1 MLVAPHLRALFAL
14 ILASGTY
21 ADNDFQEV
29 AEVCAGAG
37 QFCGNSNIG
46 PNCCPKGE
54 YCQPWSPAYYQCVSQ
69 PAKRGVPEAGV
80 DYWGNDIADITS
92 LLLPEECCNRCADT
106 LGCMAFTFVN
116 ASWDGKTHCYL
127 KSAIGAK
134 KSIPGAVSA
143 AVTSPRTS
151 SCSTQVGGYCG
162 NKDWSLCCPYG
173 SYCQPWNT
181 GYYQCIKAPRHC
193 STQLTDVDFYGNDLG
208 VVYGLHPTDCCE
220 KCTQTAG
227 CVGYTFVNDNPGKT
241 ACYLKSSI
249 DETSGGWTFWHS
261 ARTMASLRRLLQ
273 RDAPPAAPWTARD
286 ETYAPPASHA
296 HRERAETAPTAQLEA
311 AGAAIPV
318 PNTQPARVSSFPRH
332 FFDRAG
338 GRSSSSSSS
347 SSDGDDLE
355 GAGGAMTSTSY
366 FRPRTMDGYTRY
378 LEAAFMEGYLEKQ
391 SSEDAKLW
399 KRRWFVMQD
408 SKLFYYKS
416 QTDVKEQK
424 PSDDTCC
431 GVISMENIDSVTTAK
446 DFGVAAFQIRMESR
460 RYVLRAESKDMMHEW
475 LFNFQKSIAN
485 IVSALSRTQAEHRPN
500 RLCNSLS
507 RRSMSRV
514 NRSVSFDYQDYM
526 DQFPVAASVDDL
538 YRGRASGGFFAS
550 TSFSDEST
558 GGDGSSS
565 SRTSPRRASSPLAFG
580 SFGPRSP
587 LMFAFDPMD
596 DVPEHHTPPVLRSSI
611 AESKEETTETPPMM
625 PTSSPPVATGKYIPR
640 YLRNRSAAEPTS
652 PPPLPVDLSPP
663 PEPAPAP
670 TAGRWVP
677 RHQREGFAEMQPIES
692 FSINSRDSFHET
704 FNEDSSSYST
714 GDDVHG
720 VTSLLGVRSAME
732 DVCCCIPDLN
742 AHLKDD
748 EPHHQKQSFY
758 ALFDGHSGVRAAT
771 FSNQRL
777 VPYLTAHD
785 AFMTDTRLAFEEC
798 FARIDKE
805 FLAKAEE
812 ESLDDGTT
820 AAVVLIRGNRLI
832 TANIGDSRAV
842 VSIGGQALDIIEEQT
857 PGREDERRRIES
869 QGGWVK
875 EEREL
880 QLSKLHSMDL
890 SDPEIQ
896 QRAERVVKWVT
907 IYRVN
912 GELAVSRAIG
922 DIDYKGEALSKYEYW
937 AFPEGHG
944 RVFHGDLVISMPECQ
959 EIEITPEFDF
969 LILAC
974 DGLWDTIKSK
984 EAVKYVADRLN
995 EGYSA
1000 KQASQSLANLAIRS
1014 GSSDNVSVVIV
1025 LLNTE
1030 QVSSSIDAFSR
1041 Q

>member
-1 MLVAPHLRALFAL
+1 
-14 ILASGTY
+14 
-21 ADNDFQEV
+21 
-29 AEVCAGAG
+29 
-37 QFCGNSNIG
+37 
-46 PNCCPKGE
+46 
-54 YCQPWSPAYYQCVSQ
+54 
-69 PAKRGVPEAGV
+69 
-80 DYWGNDIADITS
+80 
-92 LLLPEECCNRCADT
+92 
-106 LGCMAFTFVN
+106 
-116 ASWDGKTHCYL
+116 
-127 KSAIGAK
+127 
-134 KSIPGAVSA
+134 
-143 AVTSPRTS
+143 
-151 SCSTQVGGYCG
+151 
-162 NKDWSLCCPYG
+162 
-173 SYCQPWNT
+173 
-181 GYYQCIKAPRHC
+181 
-193 STQLTDVDFYGNDLG
+193 
-208 VVYGLHPTDCCE
+208 
-220 KCTQTAG
+220 
-227 CVGYTFVNDNPGKT
+227 
-241 ACYLKSSI
+241 
-249 DETSGGWTFWHS
+249 
-261 ARTMASLRRLLQ
+261 MASLRRFLH
-273 RDAPPAAPWTARD
+273 RDPPPPASWQPD
-286 ETYAPPASHA
+286 ESFASRASHA
-296 HRERAETAPTAQLEA
+296 HRERAETAPSSQLEVPNNEQ
-311 AGAAIPV
+311 GTAIPV
-318 PNTQPARVSSFPRH
+318 PNSARMSSFSR
-332 FFDRAG
+332 FFERAG
-338 GRSSSSSSS
+338 GRSSSSSSSS

-391 SSEDAKLW
+391 SSEDPKLW
-399 KRRWFVMQD
+399 KKRWFVMQE

-416 QTDVKEQK
+416 QGDVKEQK
-424 PSDDTCC
+424 PTDDTCC
-431 GVISMENIDSVTTAK
+431 GVISMENIDSVTTAVRLGLLHFIAEEMDCSRAPTCRCCLCLTRPLLLLANLHLHPLSHSIIQK

-485 IVSALSRTQAEHRPN
+485 IVSALSRTQAVAAPN
-500 RLCNSLS
+500 RLCGNLS
-507 RRSMSRV
+507 RRQSMPRV

-526 DQFPVAASVDDL
+526 DQFQVAASVDDL

-558 GGDGSSS
+558 GGEGSSS
-565 SRTSPRRASSPLAFG
+565 LRTSPRRASSPLAFG
-580 SFGPRSP
+580 GFGPRSP

-596 DVPEHHTPPVLRSSI
+596 DVPEHHTPPVRQSSI
-611 AESKEETTETPPMM
+611 SETKEESSEHDGQVHLGGRWEENENTETSAEAPPII
-625 PTSSPPVATGKYIPR
+625 PTASPPVAVGKYVPR

-663 PEPAPAP
+663 QEPAPAP

-692 FSINSRDSFHET
+692 FSINTRDSFHET

-714 GDDVHG
+714 GDEVHG

-748 EPHHQKQSFY
+748 EPHHQRQSFY

-777 VPYLTAHD
+777 VPYLTSHE
-785 AFMTDTRLAFEEC
+785 AFMSDTRLAFEEC
-798 FARIDKE
+798 FAQIDKE
-805 FLAKAEE
+805 FLQKAEE

-832 TANIGDSRAV
+832 TANIGDCRAV

-857 PGREDERRRIES
+857 PGRPDERERIEK

-937 AFPEGHG
+937 AFPEGHD
-944 RVFHGDLVISMPECQ
+944 RVFHGDLVISVPECQ

-1000 KQASQSLANLAIRS
+1000 KVRGLFQWDMLTLMQL
-1014 GSSDNVSVVIV
+1014 
-1025 LLNTE
+1025 
-1030 QVSSSIDAFSR
+1030 
-1041 Q
+1041 

>member
-1 MLVAPHLRALFAL
+1 
-14 ILASGTY
+14 
-21 ADNDFQEV
+21 
-29 AEVCAGAG
+29 
-37 QFCGNSNIG
+37 
-46 PNCCPKGE
+46 
-54 YCQPWSPAYYQCVSQ
+54 
-69 PAKRGVPEAGV
+69 
-80 DYWGNDIADITS
+80 
-92 LLLPEECCNRCADT
+92 
-106 LGCMAFTFVN
+106 
-116 ASWDGKTHCYL
+116 
-127 KSAIGAK
+127 
-134 KSIPGAVSA
+134 
-143 AVTSPRTS
+143 
-151 SCSTQVGGYCG
+151 
-162 NKDWSLCCPYG
+162 
-173 SYCQPWNT
+173 
-181 GYYQCIKAPRHC
+181 
-193 STQLTDVDFYGNDLG
+193 
-208 VVYGLHPTDCCE
+208 
-220 KCTQTAG
+220 
-227 CVGYTFVNDNPGKT
+227 
-241 ACYLKSSI
+241 
-249 DETSGGWTFWHS
+249 
-261 ARTMASLRRLLQ
+261 MASLRRFLH
-273 RDAPPAAPWTARD
+273 RDTPPPASWQPD
-286 ETYAPPASHA
+286 ESFASRASHA
-296 HRERAETAPTAQLEA
+296 HRERAETAPSSQLEA
-311 AGAAIPV
+311 ANNEQGTAIPV
-318 PNTQPARVSSFPRH
+318 ANSARISSFSR
-332 FFDRAG
+332 FFERAG
-338 GRSSSSSSS
+338 GRSSSSSSSS

-366 FRPRTMDGYTRY
+366 FRPRTMDGYSRY

-391 SSEDAKLW
+391 SSENPKLW
-399 KRRWFVMQD
+399 KKRWFVMQE

-416 QTDVKEQK
+416 QGDVKEQK
-424 PSDDTCC
+424 PTDDTCC
-431 GVISMENIDSVTTAK
+431 GVISMENIDSVTTA

-485 IVSALSRTQAEHRPN
+485 IVSALSRTQAVAAPN
-500 RLCNSLS
+500 RFCGNLS
-507 RRSMSRV
+507 RRQSMPRV

-526 DQFPVAASVDDL
+526 DQFPVATSVDDL
-538 YRGRASGGFFAS
+538 YRGRASGGFLAS

-580 SFGPRSP
+580 GFGPRSP

-596 DVPEHHTPPVLRSSI
+596 DVPEHHTPPVVDGRRTRTQRRPLRRHQLFRRRR
-611 AESKEETTETPPMM
+611 
-625 PTSSPPVATGKYIPR
+625 PR
-640 YLRNRSAAEPTS
+640 SQQAI
-652 PPPLPVDLSPP
+652 DLSPP
-663 PEPAPAP
+663 QEPAPAP

-692 FSINSRDSFHET
+692 FSINTRDSFHET

-748 EPHHQKQSFY
+748 QPHHQRQSFY

-777 VPYLTAHD
+777 VSYLTSHE
-785 AFMTDTRLAFEEC
+785 AFMSDTRLAFEEC
-798 FARIDKE
+798 FARIDRE
-805 FLAKAEE
+805 FLQKADE

-832 TANIGDSRAV
+832 TANIGDCRAV

-857 PGREDERRRIES
+857 PGRPDERERIEK

-937 AFPEGHG
+937 AFPEGHD
-944 RVFHGDLVISMPECQ
+944 RVFHGDLVISVPECQ

-1025 LLNTE
+1025 MLNTE
-1030 QVSSSIDAFSR
+1030 QMSSSIDAFSR

>member
-1 MLVAPHLRALFAL
+1 
-14 ILASGTY
+14 
-21 ADNDFQEV
+21 
-29 AEVCAGAG
+29 
-37 QFCGNSNIG
+37 
-46 PNCCPKGE
+46 
-54 YCQPWSPAYYQCVSQ
+54 
-69 PAKRGVPEAGV
+69 
-80 DYWGNDIADITS
+80 
-92 LLLPEECCNRCADT
+92 
-106 LGCMAFTFVN
+106 
-116 ASWDGKTHCYL
+116 
-127 KSAIGAK
+127 
-134 KSIPGAVSA
+134 
-143 AVTSPRTS
+143 
-151 SCSTQVGGYCG
+151 
-162 NKDWSLCCPYG
+162 
-173 SYCQPWNT
+173 
-181 GYYQCIKAPRHC
+181 
-193 STQLTDVDFYGNDLG
+193 
-208 VVYGLHPTDCCE
+208 
-220 KCTQTAG
+220 
-227 CVGYTFVNDNPGKT
+227 
-241 ACYLKSSI
+241 
-249 DETSGGWTFWHS
+249 
-261 ARTMASLRRLLQ
+261 MASLRRFLH
-273 RDAPPAAPWTARD
+273 RDTPPPASWQPD
-286 ETYAPPASHA
+286 ESFASRASHA
-296 HRERAETAPTAQLEA
+296 HRERAETAPSSQLEA
-311 AGAAIPV
+311 ANNEQGTAIPV
-318 PNTQPARVSSFPRH
+318 ANSARISSFSR
-332 FFDRAG
+332 FFERAG
-338 GRSSSSSSS
+338 GRSSSSSSSS

-355 GAGGAMTSTSY
+355 GA
-366 FRPRTMDGYTRY
+366 
-378 LEAAFMEGYLEKQ
+378 AAFMEGYLEKQ
-391 SSEDAKLW
+391 SSENPKLW
-399 KRRWFVMQD
+399 KKRWFVMQE

-416 QTDVKEQK
+416 QGDVKEQK
-424 PSDDTCC
+424 PTDDTCC

-485 IVSALSRTQAEHRPN
+485 IVSALSRTQQ
-500 RLCNSLS
+500 
-507 RRSMSRV
+507 SMPRV

-526 DQFPVAASVDDL
+526 DQFPVATSVDDL
-538 YRGRASGGFFAS
+538 YRGRASGGFLAS

-580 SFGPRSP
+580 GFGPRSP

-596 DVPEHHTPPVLRSSI
+596 DVPEHHTPPVRQSSI
-611 AESKEETTETPPMM
+611 AETKEESIDHDGQLHLGGRWEENENTETTTEAPPII
-625 PTSSPPVATGKYIPR
+625 PTASPPVAAGKYVPR

-652 PPPLPVDLSPP
+652 PPPFPVDLSPP
-663 PEPAPAP
+663 QEPAPAP

-692 FSINSRDSFHET
+692 FSINTRDSFHET

-720 VTSLLGVRSAME
+720 VTSLLGVR
-732 DVCCCIPDLN
+732 
-742 AHLKDD
+742 
-748 EPHHQKQSFY
+748 
-758 ALFDGHSGVRAAT
+758 GVRAAT

-777 VPYLTAHD
+777 VSYLTSHE
-785 AFMTDTRLAFEEC
+785 AFMSDTRLAFEEC
-798 FARIDKE
+798 FAQIDRE
-805 FLAKAEE
+805 FLQKADE

-832 TANIGDSRAV
+832 TANIGDCRAV

-857 PGREDERRRIES
+857 PGRPDERERIEK

-937 AFPEGHG
+937 AFPEGHD
-944 RVFHGDLVISMPECQ
+944 RVFHGDLVISVPECQ

-1025 LLNTE
+1025 MLNTE
-1030 QVSSSIDAFSR
+1030 QMSSSIDAFSR

>member
-1 MLVAPHLRALFAL
+1 
-14 ILASGTY
+14 
-21 ADNDFQEV
+21 
-29 AEVCAGAG
+29 
-37 QFCGNSNIG
+37 
-46 PNCCPKGE
+46 
-54 YCQPWSPAYYQCVSQ
+54 
-69 PAKRGVPEAGV
+69 
-80 DYWGNDIADITS
+80 
-92 LLLPEECCNRCADT
+92 
-106 LGCMAFTFVN
+106 
-116 ASWDGKTHCYL
+116 
-127 KSAIGAK
+127 
-134 KSIPGAVSA
+134 
-143 AVTSPRTS
+143 
-151 SCSTQVGGYCG
+151 
-162 NKDWSLCCPYG
+162 
-173 SYCQPWNT
+173 
-181 GYYQCIKAPRHC
+181 
-193 STQLTDVDFYGNDLG
+193 
-208 VVYGLHPTDCCE
+208 
-220 KCTQTAG
+220 
-227 CVGYTFVNDNPGKT
+227 
-241 ACYLKSSI
+241 
-249 DETSGGWTFWHS
+249 
-261 ARTMASLRRLLQ
+261 MASLRRFLH
-273 RDAPPAAPWTARD
+273 RDTPPPASWQPD
-286 ETYAPPASHA
+286 ESFASRASHA
-296 HRERAETAPTAQLEA
+296 HRERAETAPSSQLEA
-311 AGAAIPV
+311 ANNEQGTAIPV
-318 PNTQPARVSSFPRH
+318 ANSARISSFSR
-332 FFDRAG
+332 FFERAG
-338 GRSSSSSSS
+338 GRSSSSSSSS

-366 FRPRTMDGYTRY
+366 FRPRTMDGYSRY

-391 SSEDAKLW
+391 SSENPKLW
-399 KRRWFVMQD
+399 KKRWFVMQE

-416 QTDVKEQK
+416 QGDVKEQK
-424 PSDDTCC
+424 PTDDTCC

-485 IVSALSRTQAEHRPN
+485 IVSALSRTQAVAAPN
-500 RLCNSLS
+500 RLCGNLS
-507 RRSMSRV
+507 RRQSMPRV

-526 DQFPVAASVDDL
+526 DQFPVATSVDDL
-538 YRGRASGGFFAS
+538 YRGRASGGFLAS

-580 SFGPRSP
+580 GFGPRSP

-596 DVPEHHTPPVLRSSI
+596 DVPEHHTPPVRQSSI
-611 AESKEETTETPPMM
+611 AETKEESIDHDGQLHLGGRWEENENTETTTEAPPII
-625 PTSSPPVATGKYIPR
+625 PTASPPVAAGKYVPR

-652 PPPLPVDLSPP
+652 PPPFPVDLSPP
-663 PEPAPAP
+663 QEPAPAP

-692 FSINSRDSFHET
+692 FSINTRDSFHET

-748 EPHHQKQSFY
+748 QPHHQRQSFY

-777 VPYLTAHD
+777 
-785 AFMTDTRLAFEEC
+785 
-798 FARIDKE
+798 IDRE
-805 FLAKAEE
+805 FLQKADE

-832 TANIGDSRAV
+832 TANIGDCRAV

-857 PGREDERRRIES
+857 PGRPDERERIEK

-937 AFPEGHG
+937 AFPEGHD
-944 RVFHGDLVISMPECQ
+944 RVFHGDLVISVPECQ

-1025 LLNTE
+1025 MLNTE
-1030 QVSSSIDAFSR
+1030 QMSSSIDAFSR

>member
-1 MLVAPHLRALFAL
+1 
-14 ILASGTY
+14 
-21 ADNDFQEV
+21 
-29 AEVCAGAG
+29 
-37 QFCGNSNIG
+37 
-46 PNCCPKGE
+46 
-54 YCQPWSPAYYQCVSQ
+54 
-69 PAKRGVPEAGV
+69 
-80 DYWGNDIADITS
+80 
-92 LLLPEECCNRCADT
+92 
-106 LGCMAFTFVN
+106 
-116 ASWDGKTHCYL
+116 
-127 KSAIGAK
+127 
-134 KSIPGAVSA
+134 
-143 AVTSPRTS
+143 
-151 SCSTQVGGYCG
+151 
-162 NKDWSLCCPYG
+162 
-173 SYCQPWNT
+173 
-181 GYYQCIKAPRHC
+181 
-193 STQLTDVDFYGNDLG
+193 
-208 VVYGLHPTDCCE
+208 
-220 KCTQTAG
+220 
-227 CVGYTFVNDNPGKT
+227 
-241 ACYLKSSI
+241 
-249 DETSGGWTFWHS
+249 
-261 ARTMASLRRLLQ
+261 MASLRRLLQ
-273 RDAPPAAPWTARD
+273 RDATPAAPWTAPD
-286 ETYAPPASHA
+286 EAYASPASHA
-296 HRERAETAPTAQLEA
+296 HRERAETAPTTQLEA
-311 AGAAIPV
+311 SGAAIPV
-318 PNTQPARVSSFPRH
+318 PSARVSSFPRH

-338 GRSSSSSSS
+338 GRSSSSSS

-366 FRPRTMDGYTRY
+366 FRPKTMDGYTRY

-399 KRRWFVMQD
+399 KKRWFVMQD
-408 SKLFYYKS
+408 SKLFYYKAKS
-416 QTDVKEQK
+416 DVREKKPTDE
-424 PSDDTCC
+424 TCC

-507 RRSMSRV
+507 RRQSMSRV
-514 NRSVSFDYQDYM
+514 NRSASFDYQDYM

-558 GGDGSSS
+558 GGEGSSS
-565 SRTSPRRASSPLAFG
+565 SRTSPRRASSPLGFG
-580 SFGPRSP
+580 NFGPRSP

-596 DVPEHHTPPVLRSSI
+596 DVPEHPTPPARRSSI
-611 AESKEETTETPPMM
+611 AESKEESINYDGHLHLGSRWEDGAAESQRTETTAGTPPMM
-625 PTSSPPVATGKYIPR
+625 PTSSPPVATGKYIPP
-640 YLRNRSAAEPTS
+640 YLRNRSAAESTS
-652 PPPLPVDLSPP
+652 PPPFPVDLSPP

-670 TAGRWVP
+670 TGGRWVP

-732 DVCCCIPDLN
+732 DVCCCIPDFN

-748 EPHHQKQSFY
+748 QPHHQKQSFY

-777 VPYLTAHD
+777 IPYLTAHE
-785 AFMTDTRLAFEEC
+785 AFMADTRLAFEEC
-798 FARIDKE
+798 FARIDEE

-857 PGREDERRRIES
+857 PGREDERKRIES

-937 AFPEGHG
+937 AFPEGHD
-944 RVFHGDLVISMPECQ
+944 RVFRGDLVISVPECQ

-1030 QVSSSIDAFSR
+1030 QMSSSIDAFSR

>member
-1 MLVAPHLRALFAL
+1 MP
-14 ILASGTY
+14 
-21 ADNDFQEV
+21 
-29 AEVCAGAG
+29 
-37 QFCGNSNIG
+37 
-46 PNCCPKGE
+46 
-54 YCQPWSPAYYQCVSQ
+54 
-69 PAKRGVPEAGV
+69 
-80 DYWGNDIADITS
+80 
-92 LLLPEECCNRCADT
+92 
-106 LGCMAFTFVN
+106 
-116 ASWDGKTHCYL
+116 
-127 KSAIGAK
+127 
-134 KSIPGAVSA
+134 
-143 AVTSPRTS
+143 
-151 SCSTQVGGYCG
+151 
-162 NKDWSLCCPYG
+162 
-173 SYCQPWNT
+173 
-181 GYYQCIKAPRHC
+181 
-193 STQLTDVDFYGNDLG
+193 
-208 VVYGLHPTDCCE
+208 
-220 KCTQTAG
+220 
-227 CVGYTFVNDNPGKT
+227 
-241 ACYLKSSI
+241 
-249 DETSGGWTFWHS
+249 
-261 ARTMASLRRLLQ
+261 
-273 RDAPPAAPWTARD
+273 
-286 ETYAPPASHA
+286 
-296 HRERAETAPTAQLEA
+296 
-311 AGAAIPV
+311 
-318 PNTQPARVSSFPRH
+318 
-332 FFDRAG
+332 
-338 GRSSSSSSS
+338 
-347 SSDGDDLE
+347 
-355 GAGGAMTSTSY
+355 
-366 FRPRTMDGYTRY
+366 
-378 LEAAFMEGYLEKQ
+378 
-391 SSEDAKLW
+391 
-399 KRRWFVMQD
+399 
-408 SKLFYYKS
+408 
-416 QTDVKEQK
+416 
-424 PSDDTCC
+424 
-431 GVISMENIDSVTTAK
+431 
-446 DFGVAAFQIRMESR
+446 
-460 RYVLRAESKDMMHEW
+460 
-475 LFNFQKSIAN
+475 
-485 IVSALSRTQAEHRPN
+485 
-500 RLCNSLS
+500 
-507 RRSMSRV
+507 RV
-514 NRSVSFDYQDYM
+514 NRSVSFDQQDYM
-526 DQFPVAASVDDL
+526 DQFPIAASVDDI
-538 YRGRASGGFFAS
+538 YRGRASVGFFAS

-565 SRTSPRRASSPLAFG
+565 SRASPRRASSPLAFAG
-580 SFGPRSP
+580 FGPRSP

-596 DVPEHHTPPVLRSSI
+596 DVPEHHTPPLRRSSI
-611 AESKEETTETPPMM
+611 AEAHEENIDHDRLRLGSQWEDGSTTSKNRETATEPPPIV

-692 FSINSRDSFHET
+692 FSINTRDSLHEP

-742 AHLKDD
+742 SHLKDD
-748 EPHHQKQSFY
+748 EPHHQRQSFY

-777 VPYLTAHD
+777 VPYLIAHEG
-785 AFMTDTRLAFEEC
+785 FLSDTQLAFEEC
-798 FARIDKE
+798 FARIDQE
-805 FLAKAEE
+805 FLQKAEE
-812 ESLDDGTT
+812 ESLGDGTT

-857 PGREDERRRIES
+857 PGREDERMRIEN

-922 DIDYKGEALSKYEYW
+922 DIDYKGEALAKYEYW
-937 AFPEGHG
+937 AFPEGHD

-1000 KQASQSLANLAIRS
+1000 RQASQSLANLAIRS

-1030 QVSSSIDAFSR
+1030 QLSSSIDAFSR

>member
-1 MLVAPHLRALFAL
+1 
-14 ILASGTY
+14 
-21 ADNDFQEV
+21 
-29 AEVCAGAG
+29 
-37 QFCGNSNIG
+37 
-46 PNCCPKGE
+46 
-54 YCQPWSPAYYQCVSQ
+54 
-69 PAKRGVPEAGV
+69 
-80 DYWGNDIADITS
+80 
-92 LLLPEECCNRCADT
+92 
-106 LGCMAFTFVN
+106 
-116 ASWDGKTHCYL
+116 
-127 KSAIGAK
+127 
-134 KSIPGAVSA
+134 
-143 AVTSPRTS
+143 
-151 SCSTQVGGYCG
+151 
-162 NKDWSLCCPYG
+162 
-173 SYCQPWNT
+173 
-181 GYYQCIKAPRHC
+181 
-193 STQLTDVDFYGNDLG
+193 
-208 VVYGLHPTDCCE
+208 
-220 KCTQTAG
+220 
-227 CVGYTFVNDNPGKT
+227 
-241 ACYLKSSI
+241 
-249 DETSGGWTFWHS
+249 
-261 ARTMASLRRLLQ
+261 MASLRRFLH
-273 RDAPPAAPWTARD
+273 RDTPPPASWQPD
-286 ETYAPPASHA
+286 ESFASRASHA
-296 HRERAETAPTAQLEA
+296 HRERAETAPSSQLEA
-311 AGAAIPV
+311 ANNEQGTAIPV
-318 PNTQPARVSSFPRH
+318 ANSARISSFSR
-332 FFDRAG
+332 FFERAG
-338 GRSSSSSSS
+338 GRSSSSSSSS

-366 FRPRTMDGYTRY
+366 FRPRTMDGYSRY

-391 SSEDAKLW
+391 SSENPKLW
-399 KRRWFVMQD
+399 KKRWFVMQE

-416 QTDVKEQK
+416 QGDVKEQK
-424 PSDDTCC
+424 PTDDTCC
-431 GVISMENIDSVTTAK
+431 GVISMENIDSVTTA

-485 IVSALSRTQAEHRPN
+485 IVSALSRTQAVAAPN
-500 RLCNSLS
+500 RLCGNLS
-507 RRSMSRV
+507 RRQSMPRV

-526 DQFPVAASVDDL
+526 DQFPVATSVDDL
-538 YRGRASGGFFAS
+538 YRGRASGGFLAS

-580 SFGPRSP
+580 GFGPRSP

-596 DVPEHHTPPVLRSSI
+596 DVPEHHTPPVVDGRRTRTQRRPLRRHQLFRRRR
-611 AESKEETTETPPMM
+611 
-625 PTSSPPVATGKYIPR
+625 PR
-640 YLRNRSAAEPTS
+640 SQQAI
-652 PPPLPVDLSPP
+652 DLSPP
-663 PEPAPAP
+663 QEPAPAP

-692 FSINSRDSFHET
+692 FSINTRDSFHET

-748 EPHHQKQSFY
+748 QPHHQRQSFY

-777 VPYLTAHD
+777 VSYLTSHE
-785 AFMTDTRLAFEEC
+785 AFMSDTRLAFEEC
-798 FARIDKE
+798 FAQIDRE
-805 FLAKAEE
+805 FLQKADE

-832 TANIGDSRAV
+832 TANIGDCRAV

-857 PGREDERRRIES
+857 PGRPDERERIEK

-937 AFPEGHG
+937 AFPEGHD
-944 RVFHGDLVISMPECQ
+944 RVFHGDLVISVPECQ

-1025 LLNTE
+1025 MLNTE
-1030 QVSSSIDAFSR
+1030 QMSSSIDAFSR

>member
-1 MLVAPHLRALFAL
+1 
-14 ILASGTY
+14 
-21 ADNDFQEV
+21 
-29 AEVCAGAG
+29 
-37 QFCGNSNIG
+37 
-46 PNCCPKGE
+46 
-54 YCQPWSPAYYQCVSQ
+54 
-69 PAKRGVPEAGV
+69 
-80 DYWGNDIADITS
+80 
-92 LLLPEECCNRCADT
+92 
-106 LGCMAFTFVN
+106 
-116 ASWDGKTHCYL
+116 
-127 KSAIGAK
+127 
-134 KSIPGAVSA
+134 
-143 AVTSPRTS
+143 
-151 SCSTQVGGYCG
+151 
-162 NKDWSLCCPYG
+162 
-173 SYCQPWNT
+173 
-181 GYYQCIKAPRHC
+181 
-193 STQLTDVDFYGNDLG
+193 
-208 VVYGLHPTDCCE
+208 
-220 KCTQTAG
+220 
-227 CVGYTFVNDNPGKT
+227 
-241 ACYLKSSI
+241 
-249 DETSGGWTFWHS
+249 
-261 ARTMASLRRLLQ
+261 MASLRRFLH
-273 RDAPPAAPWTARD
+273 RDTPQPPASWQPDGSFATR
-286 ETYAPPASHA
+286 ASHA
-296 HRERAETAPTAQLEA
+296 HRERAETAPSSQIEVPNNEQ
-311 AGAAIPV
+311 GSSIPV
-318 PNTQPARVSSFPRH
+318 PSSARMSSFSR
-332 FFDRAG
+332 FFERAD
-338 GRSSSSSSS
+338 GRSSSSSSSS
-347 SSDGDDLE
+347 SSDGDDME

-391 SSEDAKLW
+391 SSENPKLW
-399 KRRWFVMQD
+399 KKRWFVMQE

-416 QTDVKEQK
+416 QGDVKEQK
-424 PSDDTCC
+424 PTDDTCC
-431 GVISMENIDSVTTAK
+431 GVISMENIESVTTAK

-485 IVSALSRTQAEHRPN
+485 IVSALSRSQAVAAPN
-500 RLCNSLS
+500 RFCGNLS
-507 RRSMSRV
+507 RRQSMPRV

-526 DQFPVAASVDDL
+526 DQFPIAASVDDL

-565 SRTSPRRASSPLAFG
+565 SRASPRRASSPLGFG
-580 SFGPRSP
+580 GFGPRSP

-596 DVPEHHTPPVLRSSI
+596 DVPEHHTPLVRHNSI
-611 AESKEETTETPPMM
+611 AETKEEESVDYDEQLHLGGRWEENEHTEKATEAPPII
-625 PTSSPPVATGKYIPR
+625 PTASPPAAVGKYVPR
-640 YLRNRSAAEPTS
+640 YLRNRSAAEATS

-663 PEPAPAP
+663 QEPAPAP

-692 FSINSRDSFHET
+692 FSINTRDSFHEP

-748 EPHHQKQSFY
+748 EPHHQRQSFY

-777 VPYLTAHD
+777 VQYVISHE
-785 AFMTDTRLAFEEC
+785 AFMSDTRLAFEEC
-798 FARIDKE
+798 FSRIDRE
-805 FLAKAEE
+805 FLQKAEE

-832 TANIGDSRAV
+832 TANIGDCRAV

-857 PGREDERRRIES
+857 PGRPDERERIEK

-922 DIDYKGEALSKYEYW
+922 DIDYKGEALFKYEYW
-937 AFPEGHG
+937 AFPEGHD
-944 RVFHGDLVISMPECQ
+944 RVFRGDLVISVPECQ

-1030 QVSSSIDAFSR
+1030 QTSSSIDALSR

>member
-1 MLVAPHLRALFAL
+1 
-14 ILASGTY
+14 
-21 ADNDFQEV
+21 
-29 AEVCAGAG
+29 
-37 QFCGNSNIG
+37 
-46 PNCCPKGE
+46 
-54 YCQPWSPAYYQCVSQ
+54 
-69 PAKRGVPEAGV
+69 
-80 DYWGNDIADITS
+80 
-92 LLLPEECCNRCADT
+92 
-106 LGCMAFTFVN
+106 
-116 ASWDGKTHCYL
+116 
-127 KSAIGAK
+127 
-134 KSIPGAVSA
+134 
-143 AVTSPRTS
+143 
-151 SCSTQVGGYCG
+151 
-162 NKDWSLCCPYG
+162 
-173 SYCQPWNT
+173 
-181 GYYQCIKAPRHC
+181 
-193 STQLTDVDFYGNDLG
+193 
-208 VVYGLHPTDCCE
+208 
-220 KCTQTAG
+220 
-227 CVGYTFVNDNPGKT
+227 
-241 ACYLKSSI
+241 
-249 DETSGGWTFWHS
+249 
-261 ARTMASLRRLLQ
+261 MASLRRFLH
-273 RDAPPAAPWTARD
+273 RDTPPPASWQPD
-286 ETYAPPASHA
+286 ESFASRASHA
-296 HRERAETAPTAQLEA
+296 HRERAETAPSSQLEA
-311 AGAAIPV
+311 ANNEQGTAIPV
-318 PNTQPARVSSFPRH
+318 ANSARISSFSR
-332 FFDRAG
+332 FFERAG
-338 GRSSSSSSS
+338 GRSSSSSSSS

-366 FRPRTMDGYTRY
+366 FRPRTMDGYSRY

-391 SSEDAKLW
+391 SSENPKLW
-399 KRRWFVMQD
+399 KKRWFVMQE

-416 QTDVKEQK
+416 QGDVKEQK
-424 PSDDTCC
+424 PTDDTCC
-431 GVISMENIDSVTTAK
+431 GVISMENIDSVTTA

-485 IVSALSRTQAEHRPN
+485 IVSALSRTQAVAAPN
-500 RLCNSLS
+500 RLCGNLS
-507 RRSMSRV
+507 RRQSMPRV

-526 DQFPVAASVDDL
+526 DQFPVATSVDDL
-538 YRGRASGGFFAS
+538 YRGRASGGFLAS

-580 SFGPRSP
+580 GFGPRSP

-596 DVPEHHTPPVLRSSI
+596 DVPEHHTPPVVDGRRTRTQRRPLRRHQLFRRRR
-611 AESKEETTETPPMM
+611 
-625 PTSSPPVATGKYIPR
+625 PR
-640 YLRNRSAAEPTS
+640 SQQAI
-652 PPPLPVDLSPP
+652 DLSPP
-663 PEPAPAP
+663 QEPAPAP

-692 FSINSRDSFHET
+692 FSINTRDSFHET

-748 EPHHQKQSFY
+748 QPHHQRQSFY

-777 VPYLTAHD
+777 
-785 AFMTDTRLAFEEC
+785 
-798 FARIDKE
+798 IDRE
-805 FLAKAEE
+805 FLQKADE

-832 TANIGDSRAV
+832 TANIGDCRAV

-857 PGREDERRRIES
+857 PGRPDERERIEK

-937 AFPEGHG
+937 AFPEGHD
-944 RVFHGDLVISMPECQ
+944 RVFHGDLVISVPECQ

-1025 LLNTE
+1025 MLNTE
-1030 QVSSSIDAFSR
+1030 QMSSSIDAFSR

>member
-1 MLVAPHLRALFAL
+1 
-14 ILASGTY
+14 
-21 ADNDFQEV
+21 
-29 AEVCAGAG
+29 
-37 QFCGNSNIG
+37 
-46 PNCCPKGE
+46 
-54 YCQPWSPAYYQCVSQ
+54 
-69 PAKRGVPEAGV
+69 
-80 DYWGNDIADITS
+80 
-92 LLLPEECCNRCADT
+92 
-106 LGCMAFTFVN
+106 
-116 ASWDGKTHCYL
+116 
-127 KSAIGAK
+127 
-134 KSIPGAVSA
+134 
-143 AVTSPRTS
+143 
-151 SCSTQVGGYCG
+151 
-162 NKDWSLCCPYG
+162 
-173 SYCQPWNT
+173 
-181 GYYQCIKAPRHC
+181 
-193 STQLTDVDFYGNDLG
+193 
-208 VVYGLHPTDCCE
+208 
-220 KCTQTAG
+220 
-227 CVGYTFVNDNPGKT
+227 
-241 ACYLKSSI
+241 
-249 DETSGGWTFWHS
+249 
-261 ARTMASLRRLLQ
+261 MASLRRFLH
-273 RDAPPAAPWTARD
+273 RDTP
-286 ETYAPPASHA
+286 PPASWQPDETLRLEPHM
-296 HRERAETAPTAQLEA
+296 RTRARRDGPQFALEA
-311 AGAAIPV
+311 ANNEQGTAIPV
-318 PNTQPARVSSFPRH
+318 PTAHASRASRASSNVRV
-332 FFDRAG
+332 DA
-338 GRSSSSSSS
+338 
-347 SSDGDDLE
+347 
-355 GAGGAMTSTSY
+355 
-366 FRPRTMDGYTRY
+366 RPRLRPHPRRTATIWRVQSCVYG
-378 LEAAFMEGYLEKQ
+378 GYLEKQ
-391 SSEDAKLW
+391 SSENPKLW
-399 KRRWFVMQD
+399 KKRWFVMQE

-416 QTDVKEQK
+416 QGDVKEQK
-424 PSDDTCC
+424 PTDDTCC
-431 GVISMENIDSVTTAK
+431 GVISMENIDSVTTA

-485 IVSALSRTQAEHRPN
+485 IVSALSRTQAFATRTLME
-500 RLCNSLS
+500 
-507 RRSMSRV
+507 SMR
-514 NRSVSFDYQDYM
+514 
-526 DQFPVAASVDDL
+526 DL
-538 YRGRASGGFFAS
+538 LTFERICLGGFLAS

-580 SFGPRSP
+580 GFGPRSP

-596 DVPEHHTPPVLRSSI
+596 DVPEHHTPPVRQSSI
-611 AESKEETTETPPMM
+611 AETKEESIDHDGQLHLGGRWEENENTETTTE
-625 PTSSPPVATGKYIPR
+625 AHQLFRRRRPR
-640 YLRNRSAAEPTS
+640 SQQARACTCSYCWSL
-652 PPPLPVDLSPP
+652 
-663 PEPAPAP
+663 
-670 TAGRWVP
+670 VP

-692 FSINSRDSFHET
+692 FSINTRDSFHET

-748 EPHHQKQSFY
+748 QPHHQRQSFY

-777 VPYLTAHD
+777 VSYLTSHE
-785 AFMTDTRLAFEEC
+785 AFMSDTRLAFEEC
-798 FARIDKE
+798 FARSTENFCKRLTRSSCGVD
-805 FLAKAEE
+805 
-812 ESLDDGTT
+812 S
-820 AAVVLIRGNRLI
+820 GNRLI
-832 TANIGDSRAV
+832 TANIGDCRAV

-857 PGREDERRRIES
+857 PGRPDERERIEK

-912 GELAVSRAIG
+912 GSWLCLAPLAILTIRAR
-922 DIDYKGEALSKYEYW
+922 
-937 AFPEGHG
+937 HC
-944 RVFHGDLVISMPECQ
+944 RSMSTGPFLRDTTECFM

-1025 LLNTE
+1025 MLNTE
-1030 QVSSSIDAFSR
+1030 QMSSSIDAFSR

>member
-1 MLVAPHLRALFAL
+1 MRTRARRDGPQFA
-14 ILASGTY
+14 
-21 ADNDFQEV
+21 V
-29 AEVCAGAG
+29 
-37 QFCGNSNIG
+37 
-46 PNCCPKGE
+46 
-54 YCQPWSPAYYQCVSQ
+54 
-69 PAKRGVPEAGV
+69 
-80 DYWGNDIADITS
+80 
-92 LLLPEECCNRCADT
+92 
-106 LGCMAFTFVN
+106 
-116 ASWDGKTHCYL
+116 
-127 KSAIGAK
+127 
-134 KSIPGAVSA
+134 
-143 AVTSPRTS
+143 
-151 SCSTQVGGYCG
+151 
-162 NKDWSLCCPYG
+162 
-173 SYCQPWNT
+173 
-181 GYYQCIKAPRHC
+181 
-193 STQLTDVDFYGNDLG
+193 
-208 VVYGLHPTDCCE
+208 
-220 KCTQTAG
+220 
-227 CVGYTFVNDNPGKT
+227 
-241 ACYLKSSI
+241 
-249 DETSGGWTFWHS
+249 
-261 ARTMASLRRLLQ
+261 
-273 RDAPPAAPWTARD
+273 
-286 ETYAPPASHA
+286 
-296 HRERAETAPTAQLEA
+296 EA
-311 AGAAIPV
+311 ANNEQGTAIPV
-318 PNTQPARVSSFPRH
+318 PTAHASRASRASSNVRV
-332 FFDRAG
+332 DA
-338 GRSSSSSSS
+338 
-347 SSDGDDLE
+347 
-355 GAGGAMTSTSY
+355 
-366 FRPRTMDGYTRY
+366 RPRLRPHPRRTATIWRVQSCVYG
-378 LEAAFMEGYLEKQ
+378 GYLEKQ
-391 SSEDAKLW
+391 SSENPKLW
-399 KRRWFVMQD
+399 KKRWFVMQE

-416 QTDVKEQK
+416 QGDVKEQK
-424 PSDDTCC
+424 PTDDTCC
-431 GVISMENIDSVTTAK
+431 GVISMENIDSVTTAVRLDLLHLVAEELNEAEARTPTCRCYLCLARPLLLLANLRLRPLSHTPIQK

-460 RYVLRAESKDMMHEW
+460 RYVLRAESKDMVKKPTVDQF
-475 LFNFQKSIAN
+475 LLKSIAN
-485 IVSALSRTQAEHRPN
+485 IVSALSRTQQ
-500 RLCNSLS
+500 
-507 RRSMSRV
+507 SMPRV

-526 DQFPVAASVDDL
+526 DQFPVATSVDDL
-538 YRGRASGGFFAS
+538 YRGRASGGFLAS

-580 SFGPRSP
+580 GFGPRSP

-596 DVPEHHTPPVLRSSI
+596 DVPEHHTPPVRQSSI
-611 AESKEETTETPPMM
+611 AETKEESIDHDGQLHLGGRWEENENTETTTEAPPII
-625 PTSSPPVATGKYIPR
+625 PTASPPVAAGKYVPR

-652 PPPLPVDLSPP
+652 PPPFPVDLSPP
-663 PEPAPAP
+663 QEPAPAP

-692 FSINSRDSFHET
+692 FSINTRDSFHET

-748 EPHHQKQSFY
+748 QPHHQRQSFY

-777 VPYLTAHD
+777 VSYLTSHE
-785 AFMTDTRLAFEEC
+785 AFMSDTRLAFEEC
-798 FARIDKE
+798 FAQIDRE
-805 FLAKAEE
+805 FLQKADE

-832 TANIGDSRAV
+832 TANIGDCRAV

-857 PGREDERRRIES
+857 PGRPDERERIEK

-937 AFPEGHG
+937 AFPE
-944 RVFHGDLVISMPECQ
+944 DTTECFM

-1025 LLNTE
+1025 MLNTE
-1030 QVSSSIDAFSR
+1030 QMSSSIDAFSR

>member
-1 MLVAPHLRALFAL
+1 
-14 ILASGTY
+14 
-21 ADNDFQEV
+21 
-29 AEVCAGAG
+29 
-37 QFCGNSNIG
+37 
-46 PNCCPKGE
+46 
-54 YCQPWSPAYYQCVSQ
+54 
-69 PAKRGVPEAGV
+69 
-80 DYWGNDIADITS
+80 
-92 LLLPEECCNRCADT
+92 
-106 LGCMAFTFVN
+106 
-116 ASWDGKTHCYL
+116 
-127 KSAIGAK
+127 
-134 KSIPGAVSA
+134 
-143 AVTSPRTS
+143 
-151 SCSTQVGGYCG
+151 
-162 NKDWSLCCPYG
+162 
-173 SYCQPWNT
+173 
-181 GYYQCIKAPRHC
+181 
-193 STQLTDVDFYGNDLG
+193 
-208 VVYGLHPTDCCE
+208 
-220 KCTQTAG
+220 
-227 CVGYTFVNDNPGKT
+227 
-241 ACYLKSSI
+241 
-249 DETSGGWTFWHS
+249 
-261 ARTMASLRRLLQ
+261 MASLRRFLH
-273 RDAPPAAPWTARD
+273 RDTPPPASWQPD
-286 ETYAPPASHA
+286 ESFASRASHA
-296 HRERAETAPTAQLEA
+296 HRERAETAPSSQLEA
-311 AGAAIPV
+311 ANNEQGTAIPV
-318 PNTQPARVSSFPRH
+318 PNSARISSFSR
-332 FFDRAG
+332 FFERAG
-338 GRSSSSSSS
+338 GRSSSSSSSS

-355 GAGGAMTSTSY
+355 GA
-366 FRPRTMDGYTRY
+366 
-378 LEAAFMEGYLEKQ
+378 AAFMEGYLEKQ
-391 SSEDAKLW
+391 SSENPKLW
-399 KRRWFVMQD
+399 KKRWFVMQE

-416 QTDVKEQK
+416 QGDVKEQK
-424 PSDDTCC
+424 PTDDTCC

-485 IVSALSRTQAEHRPN
+485 IVSALSRTQQ
-500 RLCNSLS
+500 
-507 RRSMSRV
+507 SMPRV

-526 DQFPVAASVDDL
+526 DQFPVATSVDDL
-538 YRGRASGGFFAS
+538 YRGRASGGFLAS

-580 SFGPRSP
+580 GFGPRSP

-596 DVPEHHTPPVLRSSI
+596 DVPEHHTPPVRQSSI
-611 AESKEETTETPPMM
+611 AETKEESINHDGQLHLGGRWEENENTETTTEAPPII
-625 PTSSPPVATGKYIPR
+625 PTASPPVAAGKYVPR

-652 PPPLPVDLSPP
+652 PPPFPVDLSPP
-663 PEPAPAP
+663 QEPAPAP

-692 FSINSRDSFHET
+692 FSINTRDSFHET

-720 VTSLLGVRSAME
+720 VTSLLGVR
-732 DVCCCIPDLN
+732 
-742 AHLKDD
+742 
-748 EPHHQKQSFY
+748 
-758 ALFDGHSGVRAAT
+758 
-771 FSNQRL
+771 
-777 VPYLTAHD
+777 
-785 AFMTDTRLAFEEC
+785 
-798 FARIDKE
+798 E
-805 FLAKAEE
+805 FLQKADE

-832 TANIGDSRAV
+832 TANIGDCRAV

-857 PGREDERRRIES
+857 PGRPDERERIEK

-937 AFPEGHG
+937 AFPEGHD
-944 RVFHGDLVISMPECQ
+944 RVFHGDLVISVPECQ

-1025 LLNTE
+1025 MLNTE
-1030 QVSSSIDAFSR
+1030 QMSSSIDAFSR

>member
-1 MLVAPHLRALFAL
+1 
-14 ILASGTY
+14 
-21 ADNDFQEV
+21 
-29 AEVCAGAG
+29 
-37 QFCGNSNIG
+37 
-46 PNCCPKGE
+46 
-54 YCQPWSPAYYQCVSQ
+54 
-69 PAKRGVPEAGV
+69 
-80 DYWGNDIADITS
+80 
-92 LLLPEECCNRCADT
+92 
-106 LGCMAFTFVN
+106 
-116 ASWDGKTHCYL
+116 
-127 KSAIGAK
+127 
-134 KSIPGAVSA
+134 
-143 AVTSPRTS
+143 
-151 SCSTQVGGYCG
+151 
-162 NKDWSLCCPYG
+162 
-173 SYCQPWNT
+173 
-181 GYYQCIKAPRHC
+181 
-193 STQLTDVDFYGNDLG
+193 
-208 VVYGLHPTDCCE
+208 
-220 KCTQTAG
+220 
-227 CVGYTFVNDNPGKT
+227 
-241 ACYLKSSI
+241 
-249 DETSGGWTFWHS
+249 
-261 ARTMASLRRLLQ
+261 MASLRRFLH
-273 RDAPPAAPWTARD
+273 RDPPPPASWQPD
-286 ETYAPPASHA
+286 ESFASRASHA
-296 HRERAETAPTAQLEA
+296 HRERAETAPSSQLEVPNNEQ
-311 AGAAIPV
+311 GTAIPV
-318 PNTQPARVSSFPRH
+318 PNSARMSSFSR
-332 FFDRAG
+332 FFERAG
-338 GRSSSSSSS
+338 GRSSSSSSSS

-391 SSEDAKLW
+391 SSEDPKLW
-399 KRRWFVMQD
+399 KKRWFVMQE

-416 QTDVKEQK
+416 QGDVKEQK
-424 PSDDTCC
+424 PTDDTCC

-485 IVSALSRTQAEHRPN
+485 IVSALSRTQAVAAPN
-500 RLCNSLS
+500 RLCGNLS
-507 RRSMSRV
+507 RRQSMPRV

-526 DQFPVAASVDDL
+526 DQFQVAASVDDL

-558 GGDGSSS
+558 GGEGSSS
-565 SRTSPRRASSPLAFG
+565 LRTSPRRASSPLAFG
-580 SFGPRSP
+580 GFGPRSP

-596 DVPEHHTPPVLRSSI
+596 DVPEHHTPPVRQSSI
-611 AESKEETTETPPMM
+611 SETKEESSEHDGQVHLGGRWEENENTETSAEAPPII
-625 PTSSPPVATGKYIPR
+625 PTASPPVAVGKYVPR

-663 PEPAPAP
+663 QEPAPAP

-692 FSINSRDSFHET
+692 FSINTRDSFHET

-714 GDDVHG
+714 GDEVHG

-748 EPHHQKQSFY
+748 EPHHQRQSFY

-777 VPYLTAHD
+777 VPYLTSHE
-785 AFMTDTRLAFEEC
+785 AFMSDTRLAFEEC
-798 FARIDKE
+798 FAQIDKE
-805 FLAKAEE
+805 FLQKAEE

-832 TANIGDSRAV
+832 TANIGDCRAV

-857 PGREDERRRIES
+857 PGRPDERERIEK

-937 AFPEGHG
+937 AFPEGHD
-944 RVFHGDLVISMPECQ
+944 RVFHGDLVISVPECQ

-1030 QVSSSIDAFSR
+1030 QMSSSIDAFSR

>member
-1 MLVAPHLRALFAL
+1 M
-14 ILASGTY
+14 
-21 ADNDFQEV
+21 
-29 AEVCAGAG
+29 
-37 QFCGNSNIG
+37 
-46 PNCCPKGE
+46 
-54 YCQPWSPAYYQCVSQ
+54 
-69 PAKRGVPEAGV
+69 
-80 DYWGNDIADITS
+80 
-92 LLLPEECCNRCADT
+92 
-106 LGCMAFTFVN
+106 
-116 ASWDGKTHCYL
+116 
-127 KSAIGAK
+127 
-134 KSIPGAVSA
+134 
-143 AVTSPRTS
+143 
-151 SCSTQVGGYCG
+151 
-162 NKDWSLCCPYG
+162 
-173 SYCQPWNT
+173 
-181 GYYQCIKAPRHC
+181 
-193 STQLTDVDFYGNDLG
+193 
-208 VVYGLHPTDCCE
+208 
-220 KCTQTAG
+220 
-227 CVGYTFVNDNPGKT
+227 
-241 ACYLKSSI
+241 
-249 DETSGGWTFWHS
+249 
-261 ARTMASLRRLLQ
+261 
-273 RDAPPAAPWTARD
+273 
-286 ETYAPPASHA
+286 
-296 HRERAETAPTAQLEA
+296 
-311 AGAAIPV
+311 
-318 PNTQPARVSSFPRH
+318 
-332 FFDRAG
+332 
-338 GRSSSSSSS
+338 
-347 SSDGDDLE
+347 E

-391 SSEDAKLW
+391 SSENPKLW
-399 KRRWFVMQD
+399 KKRWFVMQE

-416 QTDVKEQK
+416 QGDVKEQK
-424 PSDDTCC
+424 PTDDTCC
-431 GVISMENIDSVTTAK
+431 GVISMENIESVTTAK

-485 IVSALSRTQAEHRPN
+485 IVSALSRSQAVAAPN
-500 RLCNSLS
+500 RFCGNLS
-507 RRSMSRV
+507 RRQSMPRV

-526 DQFPVAASVDDL
+526 DQFPIAASVDDL

-565 SRTSPRRASSPLAFG
+565 SRASPRRASSPLGFG
-580 SFGPRSP
+580 GFGPRSP

-596 DVPEHHTPPVLRSSI
+596 DVPEHHTPLVRHNSI
-611 AESKEETTETPPMM
+611 AETKEEESVDYDEQLHLGGRWEENEHTEKATEAPPII
-625 PTSSPPVATGKYIPR
+625 PTASPPAAVGKYVPR
-640 YLRNRSAAEPTS
+640 YLRNRSAAEATS

-663 PEPAPAP
+663 QEPAPAP

-692 FSINSRDSFHET
+692 FSINTRDSFHEP

-748 EPHHQKQSFY
+748 EPHHQRQSFY

-777 VPYLTAHD
+777 VQYVISHE
-785 AFMTDTRLAFEEC
+785 AFMSDTRLAFEEC
-798 FARIDKE
+798 FSRIDRE
-805 FLAKAEE
+805 FLQKAEE

-832 TANIGDSRAV
+832 TANIGDCRAV

-857 PGREDERRRIES
+857 PGRPDERERIEK

-922 DIDYKGEALSKYEYW
+922 DIGYKGEALFKYEYW
-937 AFPEGHG
+937 AFPEGHD
-944 RVFHGDLVISMPECQ
+944 RVFRGDLVISVPECQ

-1030 QVSSSIDAFSR
+1030 QTSSSIDALSR

>member
-1 MLVAPHLRALFAL
+1 
-14 ILASGTY
+14 
-21 ADNDFQEV
+21 
-29 AEVCAGAG
+29 
-37 QFCGNSNIG
+37 
-46 PNCCPKGE
+46 
-54 YCQPWSPAYYQCVSQ
+54 
-69 PAKRGVPEAGV
+69 
-80 DYWGNDIADITS
+80 
-92 LLLPEECCNRCADT
+92 
-106 LGCMAFTFVN
+106 
-116 ASWDGKTHCYL
+116 
-127 KSAIGAK
+127 
-134 KSIPGAVSA
+134 
-143 AVTSPRTS
+143 
-151 SCSTQVGGYCG
+151 
-162 NKDWSLCCPYG
+162 
-173 SYCQPWNT
+173 
-181 GYYQCIKAPRHC
+181 
-193 STQLTDVDFYGNDLG
+193 
-208 VVYGLHPTDCCE
+208 
-220 KCTQTAG
+220 
-227 CVGYTFVNDNPGKT
+227 
-241 ACYLKSSI
+241 
-249 DETSGGWTFWHS
+249 
-261 ARTMASLRRLLQ
+261 MASLRRFLH
-273 RDAPPAAPWTARD
+273 RDPPPPASWQPD
-286 ETYAPPASHA
+286 ESFASRASHA
-296 HRERAETAPTAQLEA
+296 HRERAETAPSSQLEVPNNEQ
-311 AGAAIPV
+311 GTAIPV
-318 PNTQPARVSSFPRH
+318 PNSARMSSFSR
-332 FFDRAG
+332 FFERAG
-338 GRSSSSSSS
+338 GRSSSSSSSS

-391 SSEDAKLW
+391 SSEDPKLW
-399 KRRWFVMQD
+399 KKRWFVMQE

-416 QTDVKEQK
+416 QGDVKEQK
-424 PSDDTCC
+424 PTDDTCC

-485 IVSALSRTQAEHRPN
+485 IVSALSRTQAVAAPN
-500 RLCNSLS
+500 RLCGNLS
-507 RRSMSRV
+507 RRQSMPRV

-526 DQFPVAASVDDL
+526 DQFQVAASVDDL

-558 GGDGSSS
+558 GGEGSSS

-580 SFGPRSP
+580 GFGPRSP

-596 DVPEHHTPPVLRSSI
+596 DVPEHHTPPVRQSSI
-611 AESKEETTETPPMM
+611 SETKEESSEHDGQVHLGGRWEENENTETSAEAPPII
-625 PTSSPPVATGKYIPR
+625 PTASPPVAVGKYVPR

-663 PEPAPAP
+663 QEPAPAP

-692 FSINSRDSFHET
+692 FSINTRDSFHET

-714 GDDVHG
+714 GDEVHG

-748 EPHHQKQSFY
+748 EPHHQRQSFY

-777 VPYLTAHD
+777 VPYLTSHE
-785 AFMTDTRLAFEEC
+785 AFMSDTRLAFEEC
-798 FARIDKE
+798 FAQIDKE
-805 FLAKAEE
+805 FLQKAEE

-832 TANIGDSRAV
+832 TANIGDCRAV

-857 PGREDERRRIES
+857 PGRPDERERIEK

-937 AFPEGHG
+937 AFPEGHD
-944 RVFHGDLVISMPECQ
+944 RVFHGDLVISVPECQ

-1030 QVSSSIDAFSR
+1030 QMSSSIDAFSR

>member
-1 MLVAPHLRALFAL
+1 
-14 ILASGTY
+14 
-21 ADNDFQEV
+21 
-29 AEVCAGAG
+29 
-37 QFCGNSNIG
+37 
-46 PNCCPKGE
+46 
-54 YCQPWSPAYYQCVSQ
+54 
-69 PAKRGVPEAGV
+69 
-80 DYWGNDIADITS
+80 
-92 LLLPEECCNRCADT
+92 
-106 LGCMAFTFVN
+106 
-116 ASWDGKTHCYL
+116 
-127 KSAIGAK
+127 
-134 KSIPGAVSA
+134 
-143 AVTSPRTS
+143 
-151 SCSTQVGGYCG
+151 
-162 NKDWSLCCPYG
+162 
-173 SYCQPWNT
+173 
-181 GYYQCIKAPRHC
+181 
-193 STQLTDVDFYGNDLG
+193 
-208 VVYGLHPTDCCE
+208 
-220 KCTQTAG
+220 
-227 CVGYTFVNDNPGKT
+227 
-241 ACYLKSSI
+241 
-249 DETSGGWTFWHS
+249 
-261 ARTMASLRRLLQ
+261 MASLRRFLH
-273 RDAPPAAPWTARD
+273 RDAPPPASWQAQDAS
-286 ETYAPPASHA
+286 YASPASHA
-296 HRERAETAPTAQLEA
+296 HRERAETAPTSQLEA
-311 AGAAIPV
+311 ASETGTAIPV
-318 PNTQPARVSSFPRH
+318 PNTRVSSFSRR
-332 FFDRAG
+332 FFDRGG

-355 GAGGAMTSTSY
+355 GAGATTSTSY

-391 SSEDAKLW
+391 SSEDPRLW
-399 KRRWFVMQD
+399 KKRWFVMQE

-416 QTDVKEQK
+416 QDDVREQK
-424 PSDDTCC
+424 PTDETCC

-558 GGDGSSS
+558 GGEGSSS
-565 SRTSPRRASSPLAFG
+565 SRTSPRRSSSPLGFG
-580 SFGPRSP
+580 NFGPRSP

-596 DVPEHHTPPVLRSSI
+596 DVPEHHTPP
-611 AESKEETTETPPMM
+611 
-625 PTSSPPVATGKYIPR
+625 
-640 YLRNRSAAEPTS
+640 
-652 PPPLPVDLSPP
+652 
-663 PEPAPAP
+663 
-670 TAGRWVP
+670 
-677 RHQREGFAEMQPIES
+677 
-692 FSINSRDSFHET
+692 T

-742 AHLKDD
+742 THVTDD
-748 EPHHQKQSFY
+748 QLHHQKQSYY

-777 VPYLTAHD
+777 LPYLTSHEHFMSD
-785 AFMTDTRLAFEEC
+785 ARIAFEEC

-820 AAVVLIRGNRLI
+820 VAVVLIRGNRLI
-832 TANIGDSRAV
+832 TANIGDCRAV

-857 PGREDERRRIES
+857 PGREDERKRIEE

-937 AFPEGHG
+937 AFPEGHD

-974 DGLWDTIKSK
+974 DGLWDTIKSR
-984 EAVKYVADRLN
+984 EAVTYVADRLN

-1000 KQASQSLANLAIRS
+1000 QQASQSLANLAIRS
-1014 GSSDNVSVVIV
+1014 GSSDNVTVVIV

-1030 QVSSSIDAFSR
+1030 QTSSSIDAFSK

>member
-1 MLVAPHLRALFAL
+1 
-14 ILASGTY
+14 
-21 ADNDFQEV
+21 
-29 AEVCAGAG
+29 
-37 QFCGNSNIG
+37 
-46 PNCCPKGE
+46 
-54 YCQPWSPAYYQCVSQ
+54 
-69 PAKRGVPEAGV
+69 
-80 DYWGNDIADITS
+80 
-92 LLLPEECCNRCADT
+92 
-106 LGCMAFTFVN
+106 
-116 ASWDGKTHCYL
+116 
-127 KSAIGAK
+127 
-134 KSIPGAVSA
+134 
-143 AVTSPRTS
+143 
-151 SCSTQVGGYCG
+151 
-162 NKDWSLCCPYG
+162 
-173 SYCQPWNT
+173 
-181 GYYQCIKAPRHC
+181 
-193 STQLTDVDFYGNDLG
+193 
-208 VVYGLHPTDCCE
+208 
-220 KCTQTAG
+220 
-227 CVGYTFVNDNPGKT
+227 
-241 ACYLKSSI
+241 
-249 DETSGGWTFWHS
+249 
-261 ARTMASLRRLLQ
+261 MASLRRFLH
-273 RDAPPAAPWTARD
+273 RDTPPPASWQPD
-286 ETYAPPASHA
+286 ESFASRASHA
-296 HRERAETAPTAQLEA
+296 HRERAETAPSSQLEA
-311 AGAAIPV
+311 ANNEQGTAIPV
-318 PNTQPARVSSFPRH
+318 ANSARISSFSR
-332 FFDRAG
+332 FFERAG
-338 GRSSSSSSS
+338 GRSSSSSSSS

-366 FRPRTMDGYTRY
+366 FRPRTMDGYSRY

-391 SSEDAKLW
+391 SSENPKLW
-399 KRRWFVMQD
+399 KKRWFVMQE

-416 QTDVKEQK
+416 QGDVKEQK
-424 PSDDTCC
+424 PTDDTCC

-485 IVSALSRTQAEHRPN
+485 IVSALSRTQAVAAPN
-500 RLCNSLS
+500 RLCGNLS
-507 RRSMSRV
+507 RRQSMPRV

-526 DQFPVAASVDDL
+526 DQFPVATSVDDL
-538 YRGRASGGFFAS
+538 YRGRASGGFLAS

-580 SFGPRSP
+580 GFGPRSP

-596 DVPEHHTPPVLRSSI
+596 DVPEHHTPPVVDGRRTRTQRRPLRRHQLFRRHR
-611 AESKEETTETPPMM
+611 
-625 PTSSPPVATGKYIPR
+625 PR
-640 YLRNRSAAEPTS
+640 SQQAI
-652 PPPLPVDLSPP
+652 DLSPP
-663 PEPAPAP
+663 QEPAPAP

-692 FSINSRDSFHET
+692 FSINTRDSFHET

-748 EPHHQKQSFY
+748 QPHHQRQSFY

-777 VPYLTAHD
+777 
-785 AFMTDTRLAFEEC
+785 
-798 FARIDKE
+798 IDRE
-805 FLAKAEE
+805 FLQKADE

-832 TANIGDSRAV
+832 TANIGDCRAV

-857 PGREDERRRIES
+857 PGRPDERERIEK

-937 AFPEGHG
+937 AFPEGHD
-944 RVFHGDLVISMPECQ
+944 RVFHGDLVISVPECQ

-1025 LLNTE
+1025 MLNTE
-1030 QVSSSIDAFSR
+1030 QMSSSIDAFSR

>member
-1 MLVAPHLRALFAL
+1 
-14 ILASGTY
+14 
-21 ADNDFQEV
+21 
-29 AEVCAGAG
+29 
-37 QFCGNSNIG
+37 
-46 PNCCPKGE
+46 
-54 YCQPWSPAYYQCVSQ
+54 
-69 PAKRGVPEAGV
+69 
-80 DYWGNDIADITS
+80 
-92 LLLPEECCNRCADT
+92 
-106 LGCMAFTFVN
+106 
-116 ASWDGKTHCYL
+116 
-127 KSAIGAK
+127 
-134 KSIPGAVSA
+134 
-143 AVTSPRTS
+143 
-151 SCSTQVGGYCG
+151 
-162 NKDWSLCCPYG
+162 
-173 SYCQPWNT
+173 
-181 GYYQCIKAPRHC
+181 
-193 STQLTDVDFYGNDLG
+193 
-208 VVYGLHPTDCCE
+208 
-220 KCTQTAG
+220 
-227 CVGYTFVNDNPGKT
+227 
-241 ACYLKSSI
+241 
-249 DETSGGWTFWHS
+249 
-261 ARTMASLRRLLQ
+261 
-273 RDAPPAAPWTARD
+273 
-286 ETYAPPASHA
+286 
-296 HRERAETAPTAQLEA
+296 
-311 AGAAIPV
+311 
-318 PNTQPARVSSFPRH
+318 
-332 FFDRAG
+332 
-338 GRSSSSSSS
+338 
-347 SSDGDDLE
+347 
-355 GAGGAMTSTSY
+355 
-366 FRPRTMDGYTRY
+366 
-378 LEAAFMEGYLEKQ
+378 
-391 SSEDAKLW
+391 
-399 KRRWFVMQD
+399 
-408 SKLFYYKS
+408 
-416 QTDVKEQK
+416 
-424 PSDDTCC
+424 
-431 GVISMENIDSVTTAK
+431 
-446 DFGVAAFQIRMESR
+446 
-460 RYVLRAESKDMMHEW
+460 
-475 LFNFQKSIAN
+475 
-485 IVSALSRTQAEHRPN
+485 
-500 RLCNSLS
+500 
-507 RRSMSRV
+507 MSRV

-558 GGDGSSS
+558 GGEGSSS

-596 DVPEHHTPPVLRSSI
+596 DVPEHHTPPVRRSSI
-611 AESKEETTETPPMM
+611 ADAEGTAETPPMM

-777 VPYLTAHD
+777 IPYLTAHE

-857 PGREDERRRIES
+857 PGREDERRRIEA

-937 AFPEGHG
+937 AFPEGHD
-944 RVFHGDLVISMPECQ
+944 RVFHGDLVISIPECQ

-1030 QVSSSIDAFSR
+1030 QMSSSIYAFSR

>member
-1 MLVAPHLRALFAL
+1 
-14 ILASGTY
+14 
-21 ADNDFQEV
+21 
-29 AEVCAGAG
+29 
-37 QFCGNSNIG
+37 
-46 PNCCPKGE
+46 
-54 YCQPWSPAYYQCVSQ
+54 
-69 PAKRGVPEAGV
+69 
-80 DYWGNDIADITS
+80 
-92 LLLPEECCNRCADT
+92 
-106 LGCMAFTFVN
+106 
-116 ASWDGKTHCYL
+116 
-127 KSAIGAK
+127 
-134 KSIPGAVSA
+134 
-143 AVTSPRTS
+143 
-151 SCSTQVGGYCG
+151 
-162 NKDWSLCCPYG
+162 
-173 SYCQPWNT
+173 
-181 GYYQCIKAPRHC
+181 
-193 STQLTDVDFYGNDLG
+193 
-208 VVYGLHPTDCCE
+208 
-220 KCTQTAG
+220 
-227 CVGYTFVNDNPGKT
+227 
-241 ACYLKSSI
+241 
-249 DETSGGWTFWHS
+249 
-261 ARTMASLRRLLQ
+261 
-273 RDAPPAAPWTARD
+273 
-286 ETYAPPASHA
+286 
-296 HRERAETAPTAQLEA
+296 
-311 AGAAIPV
+311 
-318 PNTQPARVSSFPRH
+318 
-332 FFDRAG
+332 
-338 GRSSSSSSS
+338 
-347 SSDGDDLE
+347 
-355 GAGGAMTSTSY
+355 MTSTSY

-391 SSEDAKLW
+391 SSEDPKLW
-399 KRRWFVMQD
+399 KKRWFVMQE

-416 QTDVKEQK
+416 QGDVKEQK
-424 PSDDTCC
+424 PTDDTCC

-485 IVSALSRTQAEHRPN
+485 IVSALSRTQVRLKGHRCGSSSVRP
-500 RLCNSLS
+500 SLL
-507 RRSMSRV
+507 RTGFAV
-514 NRSVSFDYQDYM
+514 IYLEDVSFDYQDYM
-526 DQFPVAASVDDL
+526 DQFQVAASVDDL

-558 GGDGSSS
+558 GGEGSSS

-580 SFGPRSP
+580 GFGPRSP

-596 DVPEHHTPPVLRSSI
+596 DVPEHHTPPVRQSSI
-611 AESKEETTETPPMM
+611 SETKEESSEHDGQVHLGGRWEENENTETSAEAPPII
-625 PTSSPPVATGKYIPR
+625 PTASPPVAVGKYVPR

-663 PEPAPAP
+663 QEPAPAP

-692 FSINSRDSFHET
+692 FSINTRDSFHET

-714 GDDVHG
+714 GDEVHG

-748 EPHHQKQSFY
+748 EPHHQRQSFY

-777 VPYLTAHD
+777 VPYLTSHE
-785 AFMTDTRLAFEEC
+785 AFMSDTRLAFEEC
-798 FARIDKE
+798 FAQIDKE
-805 FLAKAEE
+805 FLQKAEE

-832 TANIGDSRAV
+832 TANIGDCRAV

-857 PGREDERRRIES
+857 PGRPDERERIEK

-937 AFPEGHG
+937 AFPEGHD
-944 RVFHGDLVISMPECQ
+944 RVFHGDLVISVPECQ

-1030 QVSSSIDAFSR
+1030 QMSSSIDAFSR

>member
-1 MLVAPHLRALFAL
+1 
-14 ILASGTY
+14 
-21 ADNDFQEV
+21 
-29 AEVCAGAG
+29 
-37 QFCGNSNIG
+37 
-46 PNCCPKGE
+46 
-54 YCQPWSPAYYQCVSQ
+54 
-69 PAKRGVPEAGV
+69 
-80 DYWGNDIADITS
+80 
-92 LLLPEECCNRCADT
+92 
-106 LGCMAFTFVN
+106 
-116 ASWDGKTHCYL
+116 
-127 KSAIGAK
+127 
-134 KSIPGAVSA
+134 
-143 AVTSPRTS
+143 
-151 SCSTQVGGYCG
+151 
-162 NKDWSLCCPYG
+162 
-173 SYCQPWNT
+173 
-181 GYYQCIKAPRHC
+181 
-193 STQLTDVDFYGNDLG
+193 
-208 VVYGLHPTDCCE
+208 
-220 KCTQTAG
+220 
-227 CVGYTFVNDNPGKT
+227 
-241 ACYLKSSI
+241 
-249 DETSGGWTFWHS
+249 
-261 ARTMASLRRLLQ
+261 MASLRRFLH
-273 RDAPPAAPWTARD
+273 RDTPPPASWQPD
-286 ETYAPPASHA
+286 ESFASRASHA
-296 HRERAETAPTAQLEA
+296 HRERAETAPSSQLEA
-311 AGAAIPV
+311 ANNEQGTAIPV
-318 PNTQPARVSSFPRH
+318 ANSARISSFSR
-332 FFDRAG
+332 FFERAG
-338 GRSSSSSSS
+338 GRSSSSSSSS

-366 FRPRTMDGYTRY
+366 FRPRTMDGYSRY

-391 SSEDAKLW
+391 SSENPKLW
-399 KRRWFVMQD
+399 KKRWFVMQE

-416 QTDVKEQK
+416 QGDVKEQK
-424 PSDDTCC
+424 PTDDTCC

-485 IVSALSRTQAEHRPN
+485 IVSALSRTQAVAAPN
-500 RLCNSLS
+500 RFCGNLS
-507 RRSMSRV
+507 RRQSMPRV

-526 DQFPVAASVDDL
+526 DQFPVATSVDDL
-538 YRGRASGGFFAS
+538 YRGRASGGFLAS

-580 SFGPRSP
+580 GFGPRSP

-596 DVPEHHTPPVLRSSI
+596 DVPEHHTPPVVDGRRTRTQRRPLRRHQLFRRRR
-611 AESKEETTETPPMM
+611 
-625 PTSSPPVATGKYIPR
+625 PR
-640 YLRNRSAAEPTS
+640 SQQAI
-652 PPPLPVDLSPP
+652 DLSPP
-663 PEPAPAP
+663 QEPAPAP

-692 FSINSRDSFHET
+692 FSINTRDSFHET

-748 EPHHQKQSFY
+748 QPHHQRQSFY

-777 VPYLTAHD
+777 VSYLTSHE
-785 AFMTDTRLAFEEC
+785 AFMSDTRLAFEEC
-798 FARIDKE
+798 FARIDRE
-805 FLAKAEE
+805 FLQKADE

-832 TANIGDSRAV
+832 TANIGDCRAV

-857 PGREDERRRIES
+857 PGRPDERERIEK

-937 AFPEGHG
+937 AFPEGHD
-944 RVFHGDLVISMPECQ
+944 RVFHGDLVISVPECQ

-1025 LLNTE
+1025 MLNTE
-1030 QVSSSIDAFSR
+1030 QMSSSIDAFSR

>member
-1 MLVAPHLRALFAL
+1 M
-14 ILASGTY
+14 
-21 ADNDFQEV
+21 
-29 AEVCAGAG
+29 
-37 QFCGNSNIG
+37 
-46 PNCCPKGE
+46 
-54 YCQPWSPAYYQCVSQ
+54 
-69 PAKRGVPEAGV
+69 
-80 DYWGNDIADITS
+80 
-92 LLLPEECCNRCADT
+92 
-106 LGCMAFTFVN
+106 
-116 ASWDGKTHCYL
+116 
-127 KSAIGAK
+127 
-134 KSIPGAVSA
+134 
-143 AVTSPRTS
+143 
-151 SCSTQVGGYCG
+151 
-162 NKDWSLCCPYG
+162 
-173 SYCQPWNT
+173 
-181 GYYQCIKAPRHC
+181 
-193 STQLTDVDFYGNDLG
+193 
-208 VVYGLHPTDCCE
+208 
-220 KCTQTAG
+220 
-227 CVGYTFVNDNPGKT
+227 
-241 ACYLKSSI
+241 
-249 DETSGGWTFWHS
+249 
-261 ARTMASLRRLLQ
+261 
-273 RDAPPAAPWTARD
+273 
-286 ETYAPPASHA
+286 
-296 HRERAETAPTAQLEA
+296 
-311 AGAAIPV
+311 
-318 PNTQPARVSSFPRH
+318 
-332 FFDRAG
+332 
-338 GRSSSSSSS
+338 
-347 SSDGDDLE
+347 E

-391 SSEDAKLW
+391 SSENPKLW
-399 KRRWFVMQD
+399 KKRWFVMQE

-416 QTDVKEQK
+416 QGDVKEQK
-424 PSDDTCC
+424 PTDDTCC
-431 GVISMENIDSVTTAK
+431 GVISMENIESVTTAK

-485 IVSALSRTQAEHRPN
+485 IVSALSRSQAVAAPN
-500 RLCNSLS
+500 RFCGNLS
-507 RRSMSRV
+507 RRQSMPRV

-526 DQFPVAASVDDL
+526 DQFPIAASVDDL

-565 SRTSPRRASSPLAFG
+565 SRASPRRASSPLGFG
-580 SFGPRSP
+580 GFGPRSP

-596 DVPEHHTPPVLRSSI
+596 DVPEHHTPLVRHNSI
-611 AESKEETTETPPMM
+611 AETKEEESVDYDEQLHLGGRWEENEHTEKATEAPPII
-625 PTSSPPVATGKYIPR
+625 PTASPPAAVGKYVPR
-640 YLRNRSAAEPTS
+640 YLRNRSAAEATS

-663 PEPAPAP
+663 QEPAPAP

-692 FSINSRDSFHET
+692 FSINTRDSFHEP

-748 EPHHQKQSFY
+748 EPHHQRQSFY

-777 VPYLTAHD
+777 VQYVISHE
-785 AFMTDTRLAFEEC
+785 AFMSDTRLAFEEC
-798 FARIDKE
+798 FSRIDRE
-805 FLAKAEE
+805 FLQKAEE

-832 TANIGDSRAV
+832 TANIGDCRAV

-857 PGREDERRRIES
+857 PGRPDERERIEK

-922 DIDYKGEALSKYEYW
+922 DIDYKGEALFKYEYW
-937 AFPEGHG
+937 AFPEGHD
-944 RVFHGDLVISMPECQ
+944 RVFRGDLVISVPECQ

-1030 QVSSSIDAFSR
+1030 QTSSSIDALSR